1 MKGTNLVTA
10 RVKVHINELTHIANR
25 KQHLVREMV
34 HAWQHANREAV
45 TSSLPQC
52 AETNKQTNKQTQKSW
67 TSQIVANEAF
77 LGREKKSSMV
87 DSWQTGTRRLRL
99 ASFHH
104 T

>member
-52 AETNKQTNKQTQKSW
+52 AETNKQTNKHKRVGQVKSLPMKHSW
-67 TSQIVANEAF
+67 E
-77 LGREKKSSMV
+77 GRKRV
-87 DSWQTGTRRLRL
+87 QW
-99 ASFHH
+99 
-104 T
+104 